1 MWKRQ
6 NQNLPSTERDL
17 PMCVLVLKE
26 KKNQYLS
33 VFLPEDC
40 GKTTGGMCLKKK
52 CHKPWA
58 CRWSNRWVRGTWC
71 SF

>member
-1 MWKRQ
+1 MSKRQ

-52 CHKPWA
+52 CHKP
-58 CRWSNRWVRGTWC
+58 
-71 SF
+71 